1 MELWMC
7 WLSIVWQLR
16 TACTRTRTFLWLVV
30 CLAGMTIRSDLLG
43 VTSIVRAIGLKAQ
56 CYDRILDFFHSSAV
70 DISTLT
76 SLWGK
81 MVISIFPTILKVNGR
96 ILVVGDGIKI
106 PKEGKKMPGVKS
118 LHQESESNTKAPY
131 IMGHS
136 CQSVAVLVGALK
148 SVFAVPLTSRIHEGT
163 VFSNRDNK
171 TLLDKMILLL
181 DSLSLPEYYF
191 IADAYYASRKIVK
204 ALLCRGN
211 HLITR
216 VRNNAVAYSLPKNKP
231 RKIGRP
237 NTYGNKIKLS
247 SLFDNPQHMDVDI
260 SPVYGEKGVII
271 KYHCRDLLLRPLGIV
286 VRFVAVIHPL
296 RGSAIYMSTD
306 FTLTPMQILS
316 LYGKRFKIEVS
327 FKQALHTIGTY
338 TYHFWMRNMKP
349 IRKGSGNQYHHKNSQ
364 QYRNA
369 VKRKLDAYHRY
380 IQVGIIAHGII
391 QHISVNSSNL
401 VWKYFGSWLR
411 TIRPGIPPS
420 EFTTAIALKN
430 SFFDFLA
437 VNESYPILTKFLS
450 EKLDFYTYK
459 VLQKMA

>member
-1 MELWMC
+1 MELWIC
-7 WLSIVWQLR
+7 WLNTVWQLR
-16 TACTRTRTFLWLVV
+16 AACTRTRTFLWLVV

-56 CYDRILDFFHSSAV
+56 NYDRILDFFHSSAL
-70 DISTLT
+70 DIEKLT

-96 ILVVGDGIKI
+96 ILIVGDGIKI

-118 LHQESESNTKAPY
+118 LHQESESNTKPPY

-136 CQSVAVLVGALK
+136 CQSVAVLVGALN
-148 SVFAVPLTSRIHEGT
+148 SVFAVPLSTRIHEGT
-163 VFSNRDNK
+163 IFSNRDKK
-171 TLLDKMILLL
+171 TLLDKMILLV
-181 DSLSLPEYYF
+181 DSLSLPEYYL

-216 VRNNAVAYSLPKNKP
+216 VRNNAVAYSMPKNEP
-231 RKIGRP
+231 HKIGRP
-237 NTYGNKIKLS
+237 TTYGNKIKLS
-247 SLFDNPQHMDVDI
+247 SLFDNPQNMNVEI

-306 FTLTPMQILS
+306 LTLTPMQILS

-338 TYHFWMRNMKP
+338 AYHFWMRNMQP
-349 IRKGSGNQYHHKNSQ
+349 IRKGTGNQYLHKKPA

-380 IQVGIIAHGII
+380 IQVGIIAHGMI
-391 QHISVNSSNL
+391 QHISVNSSTL

-411 TIRPGIPPS
+411 TIRPDIPPS
-420 EFTTAIALKN
+420 EFTTATALKN
-430 SFFDFLA
+430 TFFDFLA
-437 VNESYPILTKFLS
+437 TNDLNPILTKFMADRM
-450 EKLDFYTYK
+450 DFSTYK
-459 VLQKMA
+459 ALQRMA